1 VNQTTFS
8 AFAICGISVKLS
20 SIQPPV
26 SAMLISTRSR
36 QSVVCAS
43 ALMLCALA
51 NAQHSAPGLGVLPQ
65 SISSAPDDSWVPV
78 MVLDDRNAGT
88 KLLGLAQVKDI
99 TDGYPYKIGLYQLT
113 GEAKI
118 GNTGLSSQINFGKMT
133 LTPVCSAGAAPRC
146 EPLVGV
152 LGELGRVGANTRYQL
167 GPVQLNAEVYK
178 GDRGYTQLL
187 NPYLP
192 LPASPTLTFFNGAG
206 KQTGLNVQAELDSNF
221 GTFAMGLVLAKTPIS
236 LTTTPFPIPTKAG
249 QLNESSLNIN
259 WFSGAFGTQLS
270 TRILELAGSDQLWGG
285 LDLGLTWRTPWRG
298 TLTFG
303 AKNLVVSGKPPTYL
317 DPERAADVVDQERIP
332 YVRYQQDL

>member
-1 VNQTTFS
+1 
-8 AFAICGISVKLS
+8 
-20 SIQPPV
+20 
-26 SAMLISTRSR
+26 MLIFTHYR
-36 QSVVCAS
+36 QSVACAT
-43 ALMLCALA
+43 ALILCALA
-51 NAQHSAPGLGVLPQ
+51 SAQNSAPGLGVLPQ

-78 MVLDDRNAGT
+78 MVLDNRNVGT
-88 KLLGLAQVKDI
+88 RLLGLAQVKDI
-99 TDGYPYKIGLYQLT
+99 EDGYPYKIGLYQLAGDT
-113 GEAKI
+113 KLGS
-118 GNTGLSSQINFGKMT
+118 TGLSTQINVGKMT

-152 LGELGRVGANTRYQL
+152 LGDLTRAGANARYQL
-167 GPVQLNAEVYK
+167 GPVQLNAGVYQ

-192 LPASPTLTFFNGAG
+192 LPAAPTLTFFNGTG
-206 KQTGLNVQAELDSNF
+206 KQTGLNLQAELDSNF
-221 GTFAMGLVLAKTPIS
+221 GTFAMGLALAKTPIS
-236 LTTTPFPIPTKAG
+236 LTTTPFPMAAKPG
-249 QLNESSLNIN
+249 QLNEGSLNFN
-259 WFSGAFGTQLS
+259 WFSGAFGTQVS

-317 DPERAADVVDQERIP
+317 DPERAGDAVDQERIP

>member
-1 VNQTTFS
+1 MLKSLRFRH
-8 AFAICGISVKLS
+8 
-20 SIQPPV
+20 SI
-26 SAMLISTRSR
+26 
-36 QSVVCAS
+36 VCAT
-43 ALMLCALA
+43 ALMLSVLA
-51 NAQHSAPGLGVLPQ
+51 NAQYSAPGLGVLPQ
-65 SISSAPDDSWVPV
+65 SISNAPDDSWVPV
-78 MVLDDRNAGT
+78 MVLDNRNAGT

-99 TDGYPYKIGLYQLT
+99 EDGYPYKIGLYQLT
-113 GEAKI
+113 GETKL
-118 GNTGLSSQINFGKMT
+118 GSTGLSTQINIGKMM

-152 LGELGRVGANTRYQL
+152 LGELSRAGVNARYQL

-192 LPASPTLTFFNGAG
+192 LPASPTLTFLNSAG
-206 KQTGLNVQAELDSNF
+206 KQTGLNLEAELDSNF
-221 GTFAMGLVLAKTPIS
+221 GTFEMGLALAKTPIS
-236 LTTTPFPIPTKAG
+236 LTTTPFQITPKSG
-249 QLNESSLNIN
+249 QLNEGSFNIN
-259 WFSGAFGTQLS
+259 WISGAFGTQLS
-270 TRILELAGSDQLWGG
+270 TRILELAGTDQLWGG

-317 DPERAADVVDQERIP
+317 DPERAGDAVDQERIP

>member
-1 VNQTTFS
+1 ML
-8 AFAICGISVKLS
+8 KL
-20 SIQPPV
+20 
-26 SAMLISTRSR
+26 TRYR
-36 QSVVCAS
+36 QSVVCAT
-43 ALMLCALA
+43 ALMLSALA
-51 NAQHSAPGLGVLPQ
+51 NAQNSAPGLGVLPQ

-78 MVLDDRNAGT
+78 MVLNNRNAGT

-99 TDGYPYKIGLYQLT
+99 EDGYPYKIGLYQLT
-113 GEAKI
+113 GDAKL
-118 GNTGLSSQINFGKMT
+118 GNSGLSTQINVGRMT

-152 LGELGRVGANTRYQL
+152 LGELSRAGASARYQL
-167 GPVQLNAEVYK
+167 GPVQLDAGAYQ

-192 LPASPTLTFFNGAG
+192 LPTAPTLTFFNGAG
-206 KQTGLNVQAELDSNF
+206 KQTGLNLQAALDSNF
-221 GTFAMGLVLAKTPIS
+221 GTFAMGLALAKTPIS
-236 LTTTPFPIPTKAG
+236 LTTTPFPITTKPG
-249 QLNESSLNIN
+249 QLNESSLNFN

-270 TRILELAGSDQLWGG
+270 TRILELAGTDQVWGG

-317 DPERAADVVDQERIP
+317 DPERAGDAVDQERIP

>member
-1 VNQTTFS
+1 MLTT
-8 AFAICGISVKLS
+8 I
-20 SIQPPV
+20 
-26 SAMLISTRSR
+26 RSR
-36 QSVVCAS
+36 QSIVCAS

-78 MVLDDRNAGT
+78 MVLDDRQAGT

-99 TDGYPYKIGLYQLT
+99 NDGYPYKVGLYQLI
-113 GEAKI
+113 GESKL
-118 GNTGLSSQINFGKMT
+118 GNSGLSTQINIGKMT

-146 EPLVGV
+146 EPLIGV
-152 LGELGRVGANTRYQL
+152 LGDMSRAGANARYQL

-192 LPASPTLTFFNGAG
+192 LQASRRLTFLKGAG
-206 KQTGLNVQAELDSNF
+206 KQRGLNWLAELDSNV
-221 GTFAMGLVLAKTPIS
+221 GTFAMGLALAKTPIS
-236 LTTTPFPIPTKAG
+236 LTTTPFPIPGKPG
-249 QLNESSLNIN
+249 QLNEGSLNIN

-303 AKNLVVSGKPPTYL
+303 AKNLVVSGKPPAYL
-317 DPERAADVVDQERIP
+317 DPERAGDAVDQERIP

>member
-1 VNQTTFS
+1 
-8 AFAICGISVKLS
+8 
-20 SIQPPV
+20 
-26 SAMLISTRSR
+26 MLISPRSH
-36 QSVVCAS
+36 QSIVCAT
-43 ALMLCALA
+43 ALMLCVVA

-78 MVLDDRNAGT
+78 MVLENRNAGT

-99 TDGYPYKIGLYQLT
+99 ADGYPYKIGLYQLT
-113 GEAKI
+113 GESKFS
-118 GNTGLSSQINFGKMT
+118 NSGLTTQINVGKMT
-133 LTPVCSAGAAPRC
+133 LTPVCSAGTAPRC

-152 LGELGRVGANTRYQL
+152 LGALTRAGANARYQL
-167 GPVQLNAEVYK
+167 GPVQLNAEIFH

-192 LPASPTLTFFNGAG
+192 LPASPTLMFFNGAG
-206 KQTGLNVQAELDSNF
+206 KQTGLNLQAELDSNF
-221 GTFAMGLVLAKTPIS
+221 GTLAMGLALAKTPMS
-236 LTTTPFPIPTKAG
+236 LTAMPFPTTAKPG
-249 QLNESSLNIN
+249 QLNESTFNIN
-259 WFSGAFGTQLS
+259 WISGAFGTQLS
-270 TRILELAGSDQLWGG
+270 TRILELAGNDQLWGG

-317 DPERAADVVDQERIP
+317 DPERAGDAVDQERVP